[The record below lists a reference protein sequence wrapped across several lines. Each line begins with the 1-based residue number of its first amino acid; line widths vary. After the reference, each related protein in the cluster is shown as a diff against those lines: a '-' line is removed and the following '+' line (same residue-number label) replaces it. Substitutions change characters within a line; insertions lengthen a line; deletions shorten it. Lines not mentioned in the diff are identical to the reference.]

1 MKKYLKMLKQTQLFA
16 GVGEDDIFAMLGC
29 LQAKCVIYKK
39 GEHIF
44 RQGEHLSCIAIVAE
58 GSIHIQK
65 HDYWGNR
72 SIINIVGVGEM
83 FGEAYAAHSVRCQ
96 QDPHRMLVCMP
107 IPCDGR
113 QESFLCYLGK
123 KSQARTET
131 RPYGK
136 TLYTRKAH
144 LLSVGGSQTSQQ
156 RYVHHTVQSS
166 TACRLPC
173 RRPQCHVKRAWKN
186 AR

>member
-72 SIINIVGVGEM
+72 SIINIVKQHIRITLEPVKCSKI
-83 FGEAYAAHSVRCQ
+83 SVLLICFSSVLFVCPERIICQ
-96 QDPHRMLVCMP
+96 DENREILIYGNRVEVLTV
-107 IPCDGR
+107 
-113 QESFLCYLGK
+113 QELFLCINSHLTGK
-123 KSQARTET
+123 ITV
-131 RPYGK
+131 YF
-136 TLYTRKAH
+136 
-144 LLSVGGSQTSQQ
+144 LSIRVI
-156 RYVHHTVQSS
+156 
-166 TACRLPC
+166 
-173 RRPQCHVKRAWKN
+173 
-186 AR
+186 